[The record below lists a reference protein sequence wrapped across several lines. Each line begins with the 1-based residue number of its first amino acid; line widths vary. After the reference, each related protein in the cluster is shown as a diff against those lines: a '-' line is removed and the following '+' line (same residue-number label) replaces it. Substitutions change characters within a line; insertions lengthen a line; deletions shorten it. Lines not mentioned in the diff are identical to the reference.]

1 MEADSIL
8 QGFVYTLFSLCGA
21 SSLIYFIRMKLHER
35 RSTLKSSSSADNL
48 TSMETGDP
56 EIV

>member
-21 SSLIYFIRMKLHER
+21 SSLIYFIRMKLKNRIAMKQSPSME
-35 RSTLKSSSSADNL
+35 DL
-48 TSMETGDP
+48 TSVEDP
-56 EIV
+56 V

>member
-8 QGFVYTLFSLCGA
+8 QGFVYALFSLCGA

-35 RSTLKSSSSADNL
+35 RPTLKASSSTEDL
-48 TSMETGDP
+48 TSIEDPQET
-56 EIV
+56 V